1 MKAYYT
7 INTSC
12 TLKLSSLEHD
22 EFGQQINKSML
33 NGQPAKI
40 SKATKQSK
48 RKTNEQTIEEEE
60 NEEEEEE
67 EEEDRTSFSKSK

>member
-7 INTSC
+7 INTSF
-12 TLKLSSLEHD
+12 TLKLFSLEHD

-48 RKTNEQTIEEEE
+48 QKTKEQTIEEEE

-67 EEEDRTSFSKSK
+67 EDRTSFSKSK